1 MRKVFLYGLFCLILI
16 SCSATQTKQQVF
28 DKIWKA
34 VGGKSK
40 LDKSRYFQFDFAVE
54 RDGKASIPR
63 RHIWDRYT
71 GDYRLETVDDTGKK
85 TVALFN
91 VNSKAGNVYVDG
103 VLQRDTTADNL
114 IKKAYAAF
122 INDTYWLMAPLKLQ
136 DDGVNTQ
143 LQANE
148 TVDGKTCNV
157 LHINF
162 DKVGLTPGDQYWLYV
177 NGKTGEII
185 RWKFLLQTQ
194 TKESVFNW
202 SPYLDLGNGLK
213 LSTKKTNID
222 GQTTIYFPVAKI
234 LKKVDK
240 DIFLKP

>member
-202 SPYLDLGNGLK
+202 SPYQDLGNGLK
-213 LSTKKTNID
+213 LSTKKKKID